1 MTQKKKTYETK
12 MTDLD
17 AKIKALR
24 QQKKELAKKHEV
36 EGLKAKLK
44 KQSEQIAQL
53 TADNRELKAKLSDAD
68 MSSVQFDPTPKLE
81 KQKGKLEAQAEELEE
96 QRTKIENQ
104 AQELKRLEREHE
116 ELTQQNQKLLSVQHS
131 ITPRYKAALQLLV
144 ELGDQ
149 YGFNGKGYVNR
160 IKKIKPDEE

>member
-1 MTQKKKTYETK
+1 MTEKKAYESK

-17 AKIKALR
+17 AKIKALK

-36 EGLKAKLK
+36 ECLKAKLK

-53 TADNRELKAKLSDAD
+53 TADNRALKSKLAEAD
-68 MSSVQFDPTPKLE
+68 MSAVQFDPTPKLE
-81 KQKGKLEAQAEELEE
+81 KQRGEIEE
-96 QRTKIENQ
+96 QQTKIENQ
-104 AQELKRLEREHE
+104 AQELKRLEQARE

-144 ELGDQ
+144 ELGDK
-149 YGFNGKGYVNR
+149 YGFNGKGQVNR
-160 IKKIKPDEE
+160 IKKIKPEEE

>member
-17 AKIKALR
+17 AKIKALK

-53 TADNRELKAKLSDAD
+53 TADNQALKAKLAEAD
-68 MSSVQFDPTPKLE
+68 MSAVQFDPTPKLE
-81 KQKGKLEAQAEELEE
+81 E
-96 QRTKIENQ
+96 QREKIEQQ
-104 AQELKRLEREHE
+104 AQELKRLEQVRE
-116 ELTQQNQKLLSVQHS
+116 ELAQQNQELLSVQHS
-131 ITPRYKAALQLLV
+131 ITPRYRAALQLLV

-149 YGFNGKGYVNR
+149 YGFNGKGHVNR
-160 IKKIKPDEE
+160 IKKIKPDEK

>member
-1 MTQKKKTYETK
+1 MTEKKTYEDK

-17 AKIKALR
+17 AKIKALK

-53 TADNRELKAKLSDAD
+53 TADNQALKAKLADTD
-68 MSSVQFDPTPKLE
+68 MSAVQFDPTPKLE
-81 KQKGKLEAQAEELEE
+81 E
-96 QRTKIENQ
+96 QREKIEHQ
-104 AQELKRLEREHE
+104 AQELE
-116 ELTQQNQKLLSVQHS
+116 ELAQQNQKLLSVQHS
-131 ITPRYKAALQLLV
+131 ITARYRAALQLLV

-160 IKKIKPDEE
+160 IKKIKPDEK

>member
-17 AKIKALR
+17 AKIKALK
-24 QQKKELAKKHEV
+24 QQKKDLKKKHEV
-36 EGLKAKLK
+36 EDLKAKLK

-53 TADNRELKAKLSDAD
+53 TADNQALKAKLADAD
-68 MSSVQFDPTPKLE
+68 MSAVQFDPTPKLE
-81 KQKGKLEAQAEELEE
+81 E
-96 QRTKIENQ
+96 QQTKIENQ
-104 AQELKRLEREHE
+104 AQELKRLE
-116 ELTQQNQKLLSVQHS
+116 QQNQELLSVQHS

-149 YGFNGKGYVNR
+149 YGFNGKGHVNR
-160 IKKIKPDEE
+160 IKKIKPDEN

>member
-1 MTQKKKTYETK
+1 MTKTYESK

-24 QQKKELAKKHEV
+24 KQKRKLQKDHEV
-36 EGLKAKLK
+36 KDLKLKLK

-53 TADNRELKAKLSDAD
+53 TADNSELKAKLSDAD
-68 MSSVQFDPTPKLE
+68 MSSVAFDPTPKLE
-81 KQKGKLEAQAEELEE
+81 KQKGKLEAQAKELEE

-104 AQELKRLEREHE
+104 AQELKRLEQACG
-116 ELTQQNQKLLSVQHS
+116 ELTQQNEKLLGVQHS

-144 ELGDQ
+144 ELGDK
-149 YGFNGKGYVNR
+149 YGFNGKGQVNR
-160 IKKIKPDEE
+160 IKKIKSEEE

>member
-12 MTDLD
+12 MSDLD

-53 TADNRELKAKLSDAD
+53 TADNQALKANLAEAD
-68 MSSVQFDPTPKLE
+68 MSAVQFDPTPKLE
-81 KQKGKLEAQAEELEE
+81 E
-96 QRTKIENQ
+96 QREKIEHQ
-104 AQELKRLEREHE
+104 AQELKRLEQACE
-116 ELTQQNQKLLSVQHS
+116 ELTQQNQELLSVQHS
-131 ITPRYKAALQLLV
+131 ITPRYRAALQLLV

-149 YGFNGKGYVNR
+149 YGFNGKGHVNR
-160 IKKIKPDEE
+160 IKKIKPDEK